1 MEMLLTGEFV
11 NADSALEWGLVNR
24 IAAPAELD
32 AEVDRLA
39 QVIRAKPA
47 KIVAAGKRTFYEQ
60 IERPSAEAYGLA
72 CETLLDNV
80 LADDAREGLDAF
92 FEKRTPRWTR

>member
-24 IAAPAELD
+24 VAAPAELD

-47 KIVAAGKRTFYEQ
+47 KTVAAGKRTFYEQ